1 MGEIKKMEPR
11 KTDNGQVTDETK
23 KQRHWFIELTKMV
36 GWLLLMMITFILFF
50 EILPVL
56 ILAFGH
62 MTLLFGHSSQGPT
75 PIDILVYIP
84 SAMGLSGILT
94 YFLYRVLK
102 SQYKYVIR
110 IQESLSIRFSKR
122 MIERK
127 EKRELKKSKK

>member
-1 MGEIKKMEPR
+1 MGEIKTMEPR
-11 KTDNGQVTDETK
+11 KTDNSQVIDETK
-23 KQRHWFIELTKMV
+23 KQRHWFVELTKMV

-50 EILPVL
+50 QILPVL
-56 ILAFGH
+56 ILMFGH
-62 MTLLFGHSSQGPT
+62 MTLLFGTSSQGPT

-102 SQYKYVIR
+102 SQYKYVMR

-122 MIERK
+122 IIERK